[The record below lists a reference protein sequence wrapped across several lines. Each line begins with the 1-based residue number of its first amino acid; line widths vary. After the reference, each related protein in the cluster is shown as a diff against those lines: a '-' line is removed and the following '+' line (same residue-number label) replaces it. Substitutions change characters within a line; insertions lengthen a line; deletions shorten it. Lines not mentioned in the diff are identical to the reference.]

1 MQTVIVTTVRHETY
15 TIFKV
20 DEVSIAEITESH
32 GCAGKYTGRVY
43 GFSGFDGCNDGI
55 SYPDALEFVSDVI
68 ERRFA
73 RLGLEV
79 EFK

>member
-1 MQTVIVTTVRHETY
+1 MQTVIVTAEWHEKY
-15 TIFKV
+15 TMFKV
-20 DEVSIAEITESH
+20 DEVSIAQITESY
-32 GCAGKYTGRVY
+32 GCAGRYTGRVY
-43 GFSGFDGCNDGI
+43 GFSGFDGCHDGI

>member
-1 MQTVIVTTVRHETY
+1 MQTVIVTAERHETY

-20 DEVSIAEITESH
+20 DEVSIAEITESY
-32 GCAGKYTGRVY
+32 GRAGKYTGRVY
-43 GFSGFDGCNDGI
+43 GFSGFDGCHDGC

-68 ERRFA
+68 EKRFA
-73 RLGLEV
+73 RLGLNV

>member
-1 MQTVIVTTVRHETY
+1 MQKVMVTVDTHNNHMA
-15 TIFKV
+15 FKV
-20 DEVSIAEITESH
+20 DEVNIAEIIENH
-32 GCAGKYTGRVY
+32 GRAGKYTGRVY
-43 GFSGFDGCNDGI
+43 GFSGFDGCHYGV

-79 EFK
+79 

>member
-1 MQTVIVTTVRHETY
+1 MQTVIVTAEWHETY
-15 TIFKV
+15 AIFKV
-20 DEVSIAEITESH
+20 DEVSIAEITESY
-32 GCAGKYTGRVY
+32 GRAGKYTGRVY
-43 GFSGFDGCNDGI
+43 GFSSFDGCHDGV

-73 RLGLEV
+73 RLGLNV

>member
-1 MQTVIVTTVRHETY
+1 MQTVIVTAERHETY
-15 TIFKV
+15 TILKV
-20 DEVSIAEITESH
+20 DEVSIAEIIESH
-32 GCAGKYTGRVY
+32 GCAGKYTGRIY
-43 GFSGFDGCNDGI
+43 GFSGFDGCHDGV